1 MGVWECKSCNYKNV
15 MRINGDEELDKLRT
29 RVQKVMIKAVR
40 AKGEHNRK
48 DLSERYEKLKSLL
61 NREEGKQIA
70 VIEREIN
77 GGK

>member
-1 MGVWECKSCNYKNV
+1 
-15 MRINGDEELDKLRT
+15 MRINGDEELDKLRI
-29 RVQKVMIKAVR
+29 RVQKARIKVVR

-48 DLSERYEKLKSLL
+48 ELSERYEKLKNLL
-61 NREEGKQIA
+61 SRKEGKQIT

>member
-1 MGVWECKSCNYKNV
+1 

-29 RVQKVMIKAVR
+29 RVQKVRIKVVR
-40 AKGEHNRK
+40 AKCEHNRK
-48 DLSERYEKLKSLL
+48 ELTERYEKLKSLL
-61 NREEGKQIA
+61 SREEGKQII

>member
-1 MGVWECKSCNYKNV
+1 

-29 RVQKVMIKAVR
+29 RVQKVRVKVVR
-40 AKGEHNRK
+40 AKGEYNRK
-48 DLSERYEKLKSLL
+48 ELTERYEKLKSLL
-61 NREEGKQIA
+61 NREEGKQII

>member
-48 DLSERYEKLKSLL
+48 ELKERYEKLKNLL